1 MNTRIK
7 TLCTVPLP
15 YPKPQV
21 KEPNLSY
28 ARMLSVPYAG
38 QSGEL
43 SAILQYQYGHLV
55 CRNAKPALLTDVF
68 AYIAEVEMHH
78 LEILGALICD
88 LGGAP
93 RFQSSDGRGVFSA
106 MGLNYSTTPD
116 RLLAAAEASEKN
128 AIAVYQRL
136 MKNIQDESVTEVI
149 ARIIKDEEH
158 HAKIFRELISEIA

>member
-15 YPKPQV
+15 YPTPRV
-21 KEPNLSY
+21 KAPNLNY

-38 QSGEL
+38 QGGEL
-43 SAILQYQYGHLV
+43 SSVLQYQYGHLI

-68 AYIAEVEMHH
+68 AYIAEVEMRH
-78 LEILGALICD
+78 LEILGTLICD

-93 RFQSSDGRGVFSA
+93 RFQSDGRGAFSA
-106 MGLNYSTTPD
+106 AGLHYGTAPD
-116 RLLAAAEASEKN
+116 RLLAAAETNEKN

-136 MKNIQDESVTEVI
+136 MKNIRDEAITEAL
-149 ARIIKDEEH
+149 ARIVKDEEH